1 MAAYNQEMF
10 AKISEAM
17 KSNNSQQSNIGNI
30 LRLKPG
36 NTYSV
41 RLLPNVKAPNKT
53 LFHYYSHGWNSLATG
68 QYVSAISPSTWGE
81 RDPIDEAKFRL
92 AKHGSEQEKEDSKML
107 TRRENWLINV
117 YVVSDPTNGENNG
130 KVKILRFGK
139 QLHKI
144 IMSAI
149 EGEDAEE
156 FGHRVFDLSSEGC
169 SLKIKIEEQGGFPTY
184 VSSRFESPK
193 AVPGLVNDEA
203 INEVYKSNYDLESVF
218 SVKSYDELKEMLN
231 EHFYCSD
238 PDEPTAP
245 AVPESVATASVPTAS
260 KVEDD
265 DDDIDYGPSSSTTK
279 AESEDDET
287 KVKEILASM
296 DL

>member
-17 KSNNSQQSNIGNI
+17 KSNNPQQSNVGNI
-30 LRLKPG
+30 LRMKAG
-36 NTYSV
+36 NTYTV
-41 RLLPNVKAPNKT
+41 RLLPNVKSPNKT
-53 LFHYYSHGWNSLATG
+53 LFHYYSHGWNSLSTG
-68 QYVSAISPSTWGE
+68 QYVSAISPGTWGE

-117 YVVSDPTNGENNG
+117 YVVSDPTDGENNG

-149 EGEDAEE
+149 EGEDSDE
-156 FGHRVFDLSSEGC
+156 FGSRVFDLSENGC
-169 SLKIKIEEQGGFPTY
+169 SLKIKVEEQGGYSTY
-184 VSSRFESPK
+184 VSSRFASPQK
-193 AVPGLVNDEA
+193 IPGLVDDSSMND
-203 INEVYKSNYDLESVF
+203 IYNNVYDLETVF
-218 SVKSYDELKEMLN
+218 TVKSYEELKDMLN
-231 EHFYCSD
+231 EHFFCCESG
-238 PDEPTAP
+238 EENSSNVEESIAP
-245 AVPESVATASVPTAS
+245 KSVNTKTV
-260 KVEDD
+260 VEDD
-265 DDDIDYGPSSSTTK
+265 DDDDLNYDIGNK
-279 AESEDDET
+279 DDKDSDA
-287 KVKEILASM
+287 KVNEILASM

>member
-17 KSNNSQQSNIGNI
+17 KSNNTQQSNIGNI
-30 LRLKPG
+30 LRLKAG
-36 NTYSV
+36 NTYTV

-53 LFHYYSHGWNSLATG
+53 LFHYYSHGWNSLSTG

-92 AKHGSEQEKEDSKML
+92 AKHGSEQEKDDSKML
-107 TRRENWLINV
+107 TRRENWLMNV
-117 YVVSDPTNGENNG
+117 YVVGDPTDGENNG

-149 EGEDAEE
+149 EGEDADE
-156 FGHRVFDLSSEGC
+156 FGSRVFDLSENGC
-169 SLKIKIEEQGGFPTY
+169 SLKIKVEEQGGYSTY
-184 VSSRFESPK
+184 VSSRFASPSK
-193 AVPGLVNDEA
+193 IPGLVDDDSM
-203 INEVYKSNYDLESVF
+203 NEIYNNVYDLESVF
-218 SVKSYDELKEMLN
+218 SVKSYEELKDMLN
-231 EHFYCSD
+231 EHFYCKD
-238 PDEPTAP
+238 PEDVDDVTESDEPVTAP
-245 AVPESVATASVPTAS
+245 KAAISAKPV
-260 KVEDD
+260 DD
-265 DDDIDYGPSSSTTK
+265 DDDDLNYDIGGK
-279 AESEDDET
+279 DDDD
-287 KVKEILASM
+287 KVKDILASM

>member
-1 MAAYNQEMF
+1 MSAYNQEMF

-36 NTYSV
+36 NTYNL

-68 QYVSAISPSTWGE
+68 QYVSAVSPSTFGE
-81 RDPIDEAKFRL
+81 RDPIDETKFRL
-92 AKHGSEQEKEDSKML
+92 AKHGNEQEKEDAKLL

-117 YVVSDPTNGENNG
+117 YVVNDPVEPEHNG
-130 KVKILRFGK
+130 KVKLLRFGK

-149 EGEDAEE
+149 EGEDADE
-156 FGHRVFDLSSEGC
+156 FGARVFDLSGEGC
-169 SLKIKIEEQGGFPTY
+169 SLKVKVEEQGGYSTY
-184 VSSRFESPK
+184 VSSRFASPQK
-193 AVPGLVNDEA
+193 IPGLVDDES
-203 INEVYKSNYDLESVF
+203 INEIYNNIFDLETVF
-218 SVKSYDELKEMLN
+218 TIKSYEELKDMLN
-231 EHFYCSD
+231 EHFFCSE
-238 PDEPTAP
+238 PDSEPDNQDD
-245 AVPESVATASVPTAS
+245 VPVARQEVKPTAS
-260 KVEDD
+260 TKVEDEDDDLNYGD
-265 DDDIDYGPSSSTTK
+265 DDD
-279 AESEDDET
+279 
-287 KVKEILASM
+287 KVKDLLASM

>member
-17 KSNNSQQSNIGNI
+17 KSNNPQQSNVGNI
-30 LRLKPG
+30 LRMKAG
-36 NTYSV
+36 NIYTV
-41 RLLPNVKAPNKT
+41 RLLPNVKSPNKT
-53 LFHYYSHGWNSLATG
+53 LFHYYSHGWNSLSTG
-68 QYVSAISPSTWGE
+68 QYVSAISPGTWGE

-117 YVVSDPTNGENNG
+117 YVVSDPTDGENNG

-149 EGEDAEE
+149 EGEDSDE
-156 FGHRVFDLSSEGC
+156 FGSRVFDLSENGC
-169 SLKIKIEEQGGFPTY
+169 SLKIKVEEQGGYSTY
-184 VSSRFESPK
+184 VSSRFASPQK
-193 AVPGLVNDEA
+193 IPGLVDDSSMND
-203 INEVYKSNYDLESVF
+203 IYNNVYDLETVF
-218 SVKSYDELKEMLN
+218 TVKSYEELKDMLN
-231 EHFYCSD
+231 EHFFCCEGGEENSSNV
-238 PDEPTAP
+238 EESIAP
-245 AVPESVATASVPTAS
+245 KSVNTKTV
-260 KVEDD
+260 VEDD
-265 DDDIDYGPSSSTTK
+265 DDDDLNYDIGNK
-279 AESEDDET
+279 DDKDSDA
-287 KVKEILASM
+287 KVNEILASM

>member
-17 KSNNSQQSNIGNI
+17 KSDTNQQSNIGNI
-30 LRLKPG
+30 LRLKSG
-36 NTYSV
+36 NTYTV

-53 LFHYYSHGWNSLATG
+53 LFHYYSHGWQSLSTG
-68 QYVSAISPSTWGE
+68 QYVSAVSPSTWGE
-81 RDPIDEAKFRL
+81 RDPIDEAKFKL
-92 AKHGSEQEKEDSKML
+92 AKHGTEQEKEDSKLL

-117 YVVSDPTNGENNG
+117 YVVSDPTDGENNG

-149 EGEDAEE
+149 EGEDSDE
-156 FGHRVFDLSSEGC
+156 FGSRVFDLSENGC
-169 SLKIKIEEQGGFPTY
+169 SLKIKVEEQGGYSTY
-184 VSSRFESPK
+184 VSSRFASPSK
-193 AVPGLVNDEA
+193 IPGLVDDDS
-203 INEVYKSNYDLESVF
+203 INAEYNKVYDLESVYT
-218 SVKSYDELKEMLN
+218 VKSYEELKDMLN
-231 EHFYCSD
+231 EHFYCND
-238 PDEPTAP
+238 PGDSEADNQDD
-245 AVPESVATASVPTAS
+245 AREVPTKAVS
-260 KVEDD
+260 KSSVDEDD
-265 DDDIDYGPSSSTTK
+265 DLNYDIGPNDGDD
-279 AESEDDET
+279 

>member
-30 LRLKPG
+30 LRLKAG

-92 AKHGSEQEKEDSKML
+92 SKNGSEQEKEDSKLL

-117 YVVSDPTNGENNG
+117 YVVSDPTNAENNG
-130 KVKILRFGK
+130 QVKILRFGK

-149 EGEDAEE
+149 EGEDADE

-169 SLKIKIEEQGGFPTY
+169 SLKIKIEEQGGYPTY

-193 AVPGLVNDEA
+193 SVPGMVNDEA
-203 INEVYKSNYDLESVF
+203 MNEVYNGVYDLESVF
-218 SVKSYDELKEMLN
+218 NVKSYDELKDMLN

-238 PDEPTAP
+238 SDEDSIKEPDVIPSHAVAPKPVVTAQDI
-245 AVPESVATASVPTAS
+245 
-260 KVEDD
+260 DD
-265 DDDIDYGPSSSTTK
+265 DDDLDYSTKSGGP
-279 AESEDDET
+279 DEEA
-287 KVKEILASM
+287 KVKDLLASM

>member
-30 LRLKPG
+30 LRLKAG
-36 NTYSV
+36 NTYTV

-53 LFHYYSHGWNSLATG
+53 LFHYYSHGWNSLSTG
-68 QYVSAISPSTWGE
+68 QYISAISPSTWGE

-117 YVVSDPTNGENNG
+117 YVVGDPTDGENNG

-144 IMSAI
+144 IMAAI
-149 EGEDAEE
+149 EGEDADE
-156 FGHRVFDLSSEGC
+156 FGSRVFDLSENGC
-169 SLKIKIEEQGGFPTY
+169 SLKIKVEEQGGYSTY
-184 VSSRFESPK
+184 VSSRFASPSK
-193 AVPGLVNDEA
+193 IPGLVDDDSMND
-203 INEVYKSNYDLESVF
+203 VYNNVYDLESVF
-218 SVKSYDELKEMLN
+218 TVKSYEELKDMLN
-231 EHFYCSD
+231 EHFYCKD
-238 PDEPTAP
+238 PDDVDVAEADEPVSAP
-245 AVPESVATASVPTAS
+245 KTVISAKPVD
-260 KVEDD
+260 DD
-265 DDDIDYGPSSSTTK
+265 DDDISYDIGGK
-279 AESEDDET
+279 DDDD
-287 KVKEILASM
+287 KVKDILASM

>member
-30 LRLKPG
+30 LRLKAG
-36 NTYSV
+36 NTYTV

-53 LFHYYSHGWNSLATG
+53 LFHYYSHGWQSLSTG
-68 QYVSAISPSTWGE
+68 QYVSAVSPSTWGE
-81 RDPIDEAKFRL
+81 RDPIDEAKFKL
-92 AKHGSEQEKEDSKML
+92 AKHGTEQEKEDSKLL

-117 YVVSDPTNGENNG
+117 YVVSDPTDGENNG

-149 EGEDAEE
+149 EGEDSDE
-156 FGHRVFDLSSEGC
+156 FGSRVFDLSENGC
-169 SLKIKIEEQGGFPTY
+169 SLKIKVEEQGGYSTY
-184 VSSRFESPK
+184 VSSRFASPSK
-193 AVPGLVNDEA
+193 IPGLVDDDS
-203 INEVYKSNYDLESVF
+203 INAEYNKVYDLESVYT
-218 SVKSYDELKEMLN
+218 VKSYEELKDMLN
-231 EHFYCSD
+231 EHFYCND
-238 PDEPTAP
+238 PGDSEADNQDD
-245 AVPESVATASVPTAS
+245 AREVPTKAVS
-260 KVEDD
+260 KSSVDEDD
-265 DDDIDYGPSSSTTK
+265 DLNYDIGPNDGDD
-279 AESEDDET
+279 

>member
-30 LRLKPG
+30 LRLKAG
-36 NTYSV
+36 NTYTV

-53 LFHYYSHGWNSLATG
+53 LFHYYSHGWNSLSTG

-92 AKHGSEQEKEDSKML
+92 AKHGSEQEKDDSKML
-107 TRRENWLINV
+107 TRRENWLMNV
-117 YVVSDPTNGENNG
+117 YVVGDPTDGENNG

-149 EGEDAEE
+149 EGEDSDE
-156 FGHRVFDLSSEGC
+156 FGSRVFDLSENGC
-169 SLKIKIEEQGGFPTY
+169 SLKIKVEEQGGYSTY
-184 VSSRFESPK
+184 VSSRFASPSK
-193 AVPGLVNDEA
+193 IPGLVDDDS
-203 INEVYKSNYDLESVF
+203 INAEYNKVYDLESVF
-218 SVKSYDELKEMLN
+218 SVKSYEELKDMLN
-231 EHFYCSD
+231 EHFYCND
-238 PDEPTAP
+238 PGDSEADNQDDAP
-245 AVPESVATASVPTAS
+245 EVPTKAVS
-260 KVEDD
+260 KSSVDEDD
-265 DDDIDYGPSSSTTK
+265 DLNYDIGPNDGDD
-279 AESEDDET
+279 

>member
-30 LRLKPG
+30 LRLKAG

-92 AKHGSEQEKEDSKML
+92 SKNGSEQEKEDAKLL

-117 YVVSDPTNGENNG
+117 YVVSDPTNAENNG
-130 KVKILRFGK
+130 QVKILRFGK

-149 EGEDAEE
+149 EGEDADE

-169 SLKIKIEEQGGFPTY
+169 SLKIKIEEQGGYPTY

-193 AVPGLVNDEA
+193 PVPGMVNDEA
-203 INEVYKSNYDLESVF
+203 MNGVYNGVYDLESVF
-218 SVKSYDELKEMLN
+218 NVKSYDELKDMLN

-238 PDEPTAP
+238 TDEDSIKEPDVIPSHAVAPKP
-245 AVPESVATASVPTAS
+245 AVTAQDI
-260 KVEDD
+260 DD
-265 DDDIDYGPSSSTTK
+265 DDDLDYSTK
-279 AESEDDET
+279 SGGDDEDA
-287 KVKEILASM
+287 KVKDLLASM

>member
-30 LRLKPG
+30 LRLKAG

-92 AKHGSEQEKEDSKML
+92 FKNGSEQEKEDSKLL

-117 YVVSDPTNGENNG
+117 YVVSDPTNAENNG
-130 KVKILRFGK
+130 QVKILRFGK

-149 EGEDAEE
+149 EGEDVDE

-169 SLKIKIEEQGGFPTY
+169 SLKIKIEEQGGYPTY

-193 AVPGLVNDEA
+193 PVPGMVNDEA
-203 INEVYKSNYDLESVF
+203 MTAVYNGVYDLESVF
-218 SVKSYDELKEMLN
+218 NVKSYDELKDMLN
-231 EHFYCSD
+231 EHFFCSD
-238 PDEPTAP
+238 SNEDSINEPDVIPSHAVSPKPVVTAQDI
-245 AVPESVATASVPTAS
+245 
-260 KVEDD
+260 DD
-265 DDDIDYGPSSSTTK
+265 DDDLDYSTK
-279 AESEDDET
+279 SGGSDEEA
-287 KVKEILASM
+287 KIKDLLASI

>member
-30 LRLKPG
+30 LRLKAG
-36 NTYSV
+36 NTYTV

-53 LFHYYSHGWNSLATG
+53 LFHYYSHGWNSLSTG
-68 QYVSAISPSTWGE
+68 QYISAISPSTWGE

-107 TRRENWLINV
+107 TRRENWLMNV
-117 YVVSDPTNGENNG
+117 YVVGDPTDGENNG

-149 EGEDAEE
+149 EGEDADE
-156 FGHRVFDLSSEGC
+156 FGSRVFDLSENGC
-169 SLKIKIEEQGGFPTY
+169 SLKIKVEEQGGYSTY
-184 VSSRFESPK
+184 VSSRFASPSK
-193 AVPGLVNDEA
+193 IPGLVDDDSMND
-203 INEVYKSNYDLESVF
+203 VYNNVYDLESVF
-218 SVKSYDELKEMLN
+218 TVKSYEELKDMLN
-231 EHFYCSD
+231 EHFYCKD
-238 PDEPTAP
+238 PDDVDATDADEPVSAP
-245 AVPESVATASVPTAS
+245 KTVISAKTVD
-260 KVEDD
+260 DD
-265 DDDIDYGPSSSTTK
+265 DDDISYDIGGK
-279 AESEDDET
+279 DDDD
-287 KVKEILASM
+287 KVKDILASM

>member
-1 MAAYNQEMF
+1 
-10 AKISEAM
+10 M
-17 KSNNSQQSNIGNI
+17 KA
-30 LRLKPG
+30 G

-92 AKHGSEQEKEDSKML
+92 SKNGSEQEKEDSKLL

-117 YVVSDPTNGENNG
+117 YVVSDPTNAENNG
-130 KVKILRFGK
+130 QVKILRFGK

-149 EGEDAEE
+149 EGEDADE

-169 SLKIKIEEQGGFPTY
+169 SLKIKIEEQGGYPTY
-184 VSSRFESPK
+184 DSKSRRGSK
-193 AVPGLVNDEA
+193 AC
-203 INEVYKSNYDLESVF
+203 S
-218 SVKSYDELKEMLN
+218 
-231 EHFYCSD
+231 YCSR
-238 PDEPTAP
+238 
-245 AVPESVATASVPTAS
+245 
-260 KVEDD
+260 
-265 DDDIDYGPSSSTTK
+265 YR
-279 AESEDDET
+279 
-287 KVKEILASM
+287 
-296 DL
+296 

>member
-17 KSNNSQQSNIGNI
+17 KSDTNQQSNIGNI
-30 LRLKPG
+30 LRLKSG
-36 NTYSV
+36 NTYTV

-53 LFHYYSHGWNSLATG
+53 LFHYYSHGWQSLSTG
-68 QYVSAISPSTWGE
+68 QYVSAVSPSTWGE
-81 RDPIDEAKFRL
+81 RDPIDEAKFKL
-92 AKHGSEQEKEDSKML
+92 AKHGTEQEKEDSKLL

-117 YVVSDPTNGENNG
+117 YVVSDPTDGENNG

-149 EGEDAEE
+149 EGEDSDE
-156 FGHRVFDLSSEGC
+156 FGSRVFDLSENGC
-169 SLKIKIEEQGGFPTY
+169 SLKIKVEEQGGYSTY
-184 VSSRFESPK
+184 VSSRFASPSK
-193 AVPGLVNDEA
+193 IPGLVDDDS
-203 INEVYKSNYDLESVF
+203 INAEYNKVYDLESVYT
-218 SVKSYDELKEMLN
+218 VKSYEELKDMLN
-231 EHFYCSD
+231 EHFYCTD
-238 PDEPTAP
+238 PGDSEADNQDDAP
-245 AVPESVATASVPTAS
+245 EVPTKAVS
-260 KVEDD
+260 KSSVDEDD
-265 DDDIDYGPSSSTTK
+265 DLNYDIGPNDGDD
-279 AESEDDET
+279 

>member
-17 KSNNSQQSNIGNI
+17 KSDTNQQSNIGNI
-30 LRLKPG
+30 LRLKSG
-36 NTYSV
+36 NTYTV

-53 LFHYYSHGWNSLATG
+53 LFHYYSHGWQSLSTG
-68 QYVSAISPSTWGE
+68 QYVSAVSPSTWGE
-81 RDPIDEAKFRL
+81 RDPIDEAKFKL
-92 AKHGSEQEKEDSKML
+92 AKHGTEQEKEDSKLL

-117 YVVSDPTNGENNG
+117 YVVSDPTDGENNG

-149 EGEDAEE
+149 EGEDSDE
-156 FGHRVFDLSSEGC
+156 FGSRVFDLSENGC
-169 SLKIKIEEQGGFPTY
+169 SLKIKVEEQGGYSTY
-184 VSSRFESPK
+184 VSSRFASPSK
-193 AVPGLVNDEA
+193 IPGLVDDDS
-203 INEVYKSNYDLESVF
+203 INAEYNKVYDLESVF
-218 SVKSYDELKEMLN
+218 SVKSYEELKDMLN
-231 EHFYCSD
+231 EHFYCKD
-238 PDEPTAP
+238 PGDSEADNQDDAP
-245 AVPESVATASVPTAS
+245 EVPTKAVS
-260 KVEDD
+260 KSPVDEDD
-265 DDDIDYGPSSSTTK
+265 NLNYDIGPNDGDD
-279 AESEDDET
+279 

>member
-30 LRLKPG
+30 LRLKAG

-41 RLLPNVKAPNKT
+41 RLLPNIKDPKKT

-68 QYVSAISPSTWGE
+68 QYVNAISPSTWGE

-92 AKHGSEQEKEDSKML
+92 AKHGTEQEKEDSKML
-107 TRRENWLINV
+107 TRRENWLMNV
-117 YVVSDPTNGENNG
+117 YVVNDPTNGENNG

-156 FGHRVFDLSSEGC
+156 FGHRVFDLSDQGC
-169 SLKIKIEEQGGFPTY
+169 SLKIKIEEQGGYPTY

-193 AVPGLVNDEA
+193 AVPGLVNDDV
-203 INEVYKSNYDLESVF
+203 INDIYKTNYDLDSVF
-218 SVKSYDELKEMLN
+218 TVKSYDELKDMLN
-231 EHFYCSD
+231 EHFFCSD
-238 PDEPTAP
+238 PDAPEPAP
-245 AVPESVATASVPTAS
+245 SVPSSSVPAAPVAEDNDDDHDLGPTAS
-260 KVEDD
+260 SSSSDD
-265 DDDIDYGPSSSTTK
+265 DDDE
-279 AESEDDET
+279 ES
-287 KVKEILASM
+287 KVKDILASM

>member
-1 MAAYNQEMF
+1 MSAYNQEMF

-17 KSNNSQQSNIGNI
+17 KSNNNQQSNIGNI
-30 LRLKPG
+30 LRLKAG

-41 RLLPNVKAPNKT
+41 RLLPNVKEPNKT

-81 RDPIDEAKFRL
+81 RDPIDEAKFKL
-92 AKHGSEQEKEDSKML
+92 SKNGTEQEKEDSRLL

-117 YVVSDPTNGENNG
+117 YMINDPTNGENNG
-130 KVKILRFGK
+130 QVKILRFGK

-156 FGHRVFDLSSEGC
+156 FGHRVFDLSSDGC
-169 SLKIKIEEQGGFPTY
+169 SLKIKIEEQGGYPTY

-193 AVPGLVNDEA
+193 AIPGLVNDEA
-203 INEVYKSNYDLESVF
+203 MNGVYNSIYDLESVF
-218 SVKSYDELKEMLN
+218 TVKSYDELKDMLN

-238 PDEPTAP
+238 PDDAP
-245 AVPESVATASVPTAS
+245 DNQDDYVQPKVSAS
-260 KVEDD
+260 KPVASAQEDD
-265 DDDIDYGPSSSTTK
+265 DDDDLDYSTK
-279 AESEDDET
+279 SGGDDEDA
-287 KVKEILASM
+287 KVKDLLASM

>member
-1 MAAYNQEMF
+1 MQ
-10 AKISEAM
+10 K
-17 KSNNSQQSNIGNI
+17 NS
-30 LRLKPG
+30 
-36 NTYSV
+36 V
-41 RLLPNVKAPNKT
+41 
-53 LFHYYSHGWNSLATG
+53 
-68 QYVSAISPSTWGE
+68 
-81 RDPIDEAKFRL
+81 
-92 AKHGSEQEKEDSKML
+92 
-107 TRRENWLINV
+107 
-117 YVVSDPTNGENNG
+117 
-130 KVKILRFGK
+130 
-139 QLHKI
+139 
-144 IMSAI
+144 
-149 EGEDAEE
+149 
-156 FGHRVFDLSSEGC
+156 
-169 SLKIKIEEQGGFPTY
+169 KIKIEEQGGFPTY

-245 AVPESVATASVPTAS
+245 AVPGSVATASVPTAS

-265 DDDIDYGPSSSTTK
+265 DDDIDYGPSSSATK